1 MKIENLKILSPT
13 CMIKENRD
21 DNYQKF
27 KQALNHGLV
36 LNKIQKVI
44 KLKQKAW
51 LKSFIDINTDL
62 RKIAISDF

>member
-1 MKIENLKILSPT
+1 
-13 CMIKENRD
+13 MIKENRD

>member
-1 MKIENLKILSPT
+1 
-13 CMIKENRD
+13 MIKENRH
-21 DNYQKF
+21 DNHQKF

-36 LNKIQKVI
+36 LNKVQKVI
-44 KLKQKAW
+44 KLKQKAL